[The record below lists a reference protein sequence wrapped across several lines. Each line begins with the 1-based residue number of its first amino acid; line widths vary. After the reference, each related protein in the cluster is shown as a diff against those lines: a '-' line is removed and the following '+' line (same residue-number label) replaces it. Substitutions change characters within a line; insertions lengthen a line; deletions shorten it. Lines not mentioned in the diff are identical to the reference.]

1 MKHWASMPWSLVRI
15 LLVNLNQTQVTRM
28 MRKQMC
34 ATLHIKNAGKSTAGR
49 ETAAGSL
56 KSIFVNCLCSVRTLY
71 NNPVIEKLQPWGGSW
86 CDGVYRKNW
95 WFIGKVQVVHLVA
108 NICVDQ
114 VSFVSHRLYL
124 CSGLFQLFG
133 LGWDVKRKKATGRR
147 TLVGGFQTIVEL

>member
-1 MKHWASMPWSLVRI
+1 MPWSLVPI

-34 ATLHIKNAGKSTAGR
+34 ATFHIKVAGKSTAGR

-56 KSIFVNCLCSVRTLY
+56 KSIFVNCLCSVQCTLY
-71 NNPVIEKLQPWGGSW
+71 NSPVIEKLQPWGGSW

-95 WFIGKVQVVHLVA
+95 WFIGEVQVVHLVA

-114 VSFVSHRLYL
+114 VSFVSYRLYL

-147 TLVGGFQTIVEL
+147 TSVGGFQTIVEL

>member
-1 MKHWASMPWSLVRI
+1 
-15 LLVNLNQTQVTRM
+15 
-28 MRKQMC
+28 MC
-34 ATLHIKNAGKSTAGR
+34 ATSHIKVAGKSTAGR

-56 KSIFVNCLCSVRTLY
+56 KSIFVNCLCNVQCTLY

-114 VSFVSHRLYL
+114 VTFASHCL
-124 CSGLFQLFG
+124 CLFFGHFQLLC
-133 LGWDVKRKKATGRR
+133 LG
-147 TLVGGFQTIVEL
+147 